1 MKFWHRLANFYEQD
15 QWKAMPD
22 LSLTFGLRY
31 DFDVFPSAADVR
43 VIGKL
48 HPTNDAEITYLTI
61 ARFD

>member
-15 QWKAMPD
+15 QSKAMLD

-43 VIGKL
+43 HRQAAPNQRRRNNL
-48 HPTNDAEITYLTI
+48 SDYC
-61 ARFD
+61 